1 MTIAPPTFAVPDDR
15 PVEIAFGRRLAL
27 WAVVAALLARAV
39 AVLLFADFDP
49 ATAQLWEYGLQ
60 GACATLSQGPL
71 CLYKFTDGY
80 AQAYPSAFMP
90 PLLSY
95 VWWGLFQVFGVTATA
110 IGVFYALNVVVG
122 AACVALTHRLARQLG
137 FGDMAAGAAAL
148 VLALYPSFVFVAA
161 TTHNTNVAVAL
172 FLALTSLAVD
182 LARRPGVRGALLFGV
197 LGGLA
202 VLNRSEMLII
212 GPALAVAAGVLGRSI
227 ATPMVALAVMAAVI
241 APWAARNDALFGKP
255 IPTAQS
261 AGYNL
266 WKGFYPGSNGSG
278 DLTETDPAFVAERDA
293 VRAATPVS
301 PRFEADV
308 DAAYMEKARA
318 AIAQMTPLDHARLA
332 ALKAAKLWAFDWSD
346 PLARSPAYL
355 AAWSLATALAA
366 AGLASLWR
374 ARRRVR
380 WDAVAMVVLVCGGIT
395 AAHMATFVHARYRM
409 HLEPYLFILAGA
421 ALADLWRAV
430 AVRRARQV
438 PL

>member
-1 MTIAPPTFAVPDDR
+1 MPDDRLPDDR
-15 PVEIAFGRRLAL
+15 PFEIALGRRLAL
-27 WAVVAALLARAV
+27 WAVLLALAARAV
-39 AVLLFADFDP
+39 AILIFADFDP

-71 CLYKFTDGY
+71 CLYKFTDGF

-95 VWWGLFQVFGVTATA
+95 AWWGLFQVFGVTATA
-110 IGVFYALNVVVG
+110 VGVFYALNALIG
-122 AACVALTHRLARQLG
+122 AACVALTHRLARQLA

-148 VLALYPSFVFVAA
+148 MIALYPSFVMVSA

-172 FLALTSLAVD
+172 FLALTSLAVE
-182 LARRPGVRGALLFGV
+182 LARKPAIGGALLFG
-197 LGGLA
+197 LLAGFA
-202 VLNRSEMLII
+202 VLNRSEALII
-212 GPALAVAAGVLGRSI
+212 APALVVAAGVLGRSI
-227 ATPMVALAVMAAVI
+227 ATPLIALAVMAAVI

-261 AGYNL
+261 AGYNF

-293 VRAATPVS
+293 VRAAIPVG
-301 PRFEADV
+301 PRYESEV
-308 DAAYMEKARA
+308 DAAYMAKAREA
-318 AIAQMTPLDHARLA
+318 MAQMTLLDHARLA

-355 AAWSLATALAA
+355 AAWSIATMLAA

-421 ALADLWRAV
+421 ALADMWRALT
-430 AVRRARQV
+430 VRRARQV

>member
-1 MTIAPPTFAVPDDR
+1 MAAADDR
-15 PVEIAFGRRLAL
+15 PFDIALGRRLAL
-27 WAVVAALLARAV
+27 WAVLAALVARGIAI
-39 AVLLFADFDP
+39 ALFADFDP
-49 ATAQLWEYGLQ
+49 ATAQLWEYGVQ

-95 VWWGLFQVFGVTATA
+95 AWWGLFQLFGVTTTA
-110 IGVFYALNVVVG
+110 LAVFYAVNAVIG
-122 AACVALTHRLARQLG
+122 ALCVALTHRLARQLG

-148 VLALYPSFVFVAA
+148 VLALYPSFVFVSA

-172 FLALTSLAVD
+172 FLALTTLAVD
-182 LARRPGVRGALLFGV
+182 LGRRPSMSAAAVFGLLAGA
-197 LGGLA
+197 A

-212 GPALAVAAGVLGRSI
+212 APALVVAAGVLGRSI
-227 ATPMVALAVMAAVI
+227 ATPLVALALMAAVI

-261 AGYNL
+261 AGYNF

-278 DLTETDPAFVAERDA
+278 DLTESDPAFVAEREA
-293 VRAATPVS
+293 VRAHVAMS
-301 PRFEADV
+301 PRYEAEV
-308 DAAYMEKARA
+308 DAAYMAKARA
-318 AIAQMTPLDHARLA
+318 ALAQMTPLDHARLA

-346 PLARSPAYL
+346 PLSRNPAYL
-355 AAWSLATALAA
+355 ASWALATMLAA

-421 ALADLWRAV
+421 ALADLWRTI